1 MGIKGLNNLLKRHA
15 PYAYGEITLDQL
27 RGTRVGIDAYNWV
40 HTSYPTAKKI
50 VIQRTDVTKHD
61 PDESEIV
68 KEWIS
73 LLFDFI
79 KKWLNHGITPVFVLD
94 GQYPMEKSVT
104 RSKRRDDQRKTK
116 ARMLELLET
125 VRTSD
130 PLSITAEMIDELRK
144 KMTNTRTIADESIE
158 YMKDL
163 LKALGIPVVQAT
175 YEGEQLCSML
185 AIEGEVS
192 AVFSTDTDNLA
203 YGAPLLITKFSGFE
217 RSKTGG
223 GVWKCKCVWHENI
236 LKQLKYTHEKFVELC
251 ILGGCDYNTN
261 MPKIGIITAHKLL
274 NQYHSIDAFPPKYDV
289 SPLKHKRCREMFTV
303 VPYRALWGEGFLDYQ
318 HDKLSLL
325 RPYLEQLGIFDRHYY
340 LVTLFQNLVSFT
352 PETSFTP
359 PPPPKLPVT
368 KKYKNVTLI
377 IHFT

>member
-1 MGIKGLNNLLKRHA
+1 MGIKGLNKLLQRHA
-15 PYAYGEITLDQL
+15 PYAFGEITLEQL
-27 RGTRVGIDAYNWV
+27 RGTRVAIDGFNWI

-73 LLFDFI
+73 LFFEFV
-79 KKWLNHGITPVFVLD
+79 KKWLNHSITPVFVLD
-94 GQYPMEKSVT
+94 GEYPMEKSDT

-116 ARMLELLET
+116 ARMLELKET
-125 VRTSD
+125 VRTCD

-144 KMTNTRTIADESIE
+144 KMTNTRTIADESIDYLKE
-158 YMKDL
+158 L
-163 LKALGIPVVQAT
+163 LKALGIPYIQAT

-217 RSKTGG
+217 RSDSGG
-223 GVWKCKCVWHENI
+223 GVWKCKCVWHQNI
-236 LKQLKYTHEKFVELC
+236 LKQLQYTHEKFVELC

-261 MPKIGIITAHKLL
+261 MPKIGIITAYKLL

-289 SPLKHKRCREMFTV
+289 SPLKHHRCREMFTV
-303 VPYRALWGEGFLDYQ
+303 VPVRALWGEGYLDYQ
-318 HDKLSLL
+318 HDKHPLL
-325 RPYLEQLGIFDRHYY
+325 RPYLEQLGMLDRHYY
-340 LVTLFQNLVSFT
+340 VVTLFQNLTSFT
-352 PETSFTP
+352 PKTLFTP